1 MFPADII
8 KKNCLFKMHM
18 LKNKNVKSLSKKH
31 QINVYYSLILKND
44 QSPLHKASSSGHV
57 DVVINLVANGAQIG
71 SLDLVRF
78 YQ

>member
-1 MFPADII
+1 
-8 KKNCLFKMHM
+8 M
-18 LKNKNVKSLSKKH
+18 LNH
-31 QINVYYSLILKND
+31 QINVYYSFILKNV

-78 YQ
+78 YQYVLNRLTLQEYKLY

>member
-1 MFPADII
+1 
-8 KKNCLFKMHM
+8 M
-18 LKNKNVKSLSKKH
+18 LNH

-78 YQ
+78 YQYVLNRLTLQEYKLY